1 MYYYQININFLHEE
15 LKYSFNEK
23 TVVDRFS
30 SNFHTLHIYKMT
42 AKPLYSFPKYHIHLF
57 LDLDVLVSQKYS
69 KNCATVFLHQEF
81 YFRAQVSYS
90 CACQVGYNLNW
101 KSAFICEFK

>member
-42 AKPLYSFPKYHIHLF
+42 AKPLYFFPKYHIHLF